1 MKYKINPFLISLIKK
16 NFLIFFVFFIFILIN
31 IFLININ
38 QSRIKELKNENTAL
52 EKDLDIYQK
61 KLLIIQNLSSNE
73 EKLNKFVKLLNNLI
87 PDQEDY
93 FSIIYALE
101 NLSVKTGFNIVGY
114 TVNVNLSSPE
124 KLKITVSGLGSTKDF
139 LKFLNEYNFAGGRL
153 ITSDSIEL
161 NNDSNDLYKIN
172 LTFYNK
178 KVILTENFQKNQLKE
193 DLFEKLN
200 ELEKKVSLNIIFEEE
215 KLLDYPKKQNKNLF

>member
-1 MKYKINPFLISLIKK
+1 MKYNINPFLISLIKK
-16 NFLIFFVFFIFILIN
+16 NFLFFLVFLIFIVIN

-38 QSRIKELKNENTAL
+38 QSRIVELKNKNTAL

-73 EKLNKFVKLLNNLI
+73 EKLDKFVKLLNNLI
-87 PDQEDY
+87 PDQENY

-101 NLSVKTGFNIVGY
+101 NLSVKTGFNIVSY
-114 TVNVNLSSPE
+114 TLNVNLSNPE
-124 KLKITVSGLGSTKDF
+124 KIKITVSGLGSTQDF

-161 NNDSNDLYKIN
+161 NNDSNELYKIN

-178 KVILTENFQKNQLKE
+178 KVVLTENFETNQLKE
-193 DLFEKLN
+193 DVFKILN
-200 ELEKKVSLNIIFEEE
+200 DIEKKVSLNIDFEDE
-215 KLLDYPKKQNKNLF
+215 KLLDYPKKQNNNLF